1 MVKKSTEDV
10 KALAAFPAGGS
21 GQAHRKA
28 IQTKM
33 GRDFTT
39 ALQGFQ
45 RVQRLSAEKQRGT
58 VEVQKRAVEAAEE
71 A

>member
-10 KALAAFPAGGS
+10 KGLASFPAGGE
-21 GQAHRKA
+21 GQGHRKA
-28 IQTKM
+28 IQTKLS
-33 GRDFTT
+33 RDFTN

-71 A
+71 T